1 MTLINTNKVNFKN
14 FKKESYNEKFI
25 IFLFS
30 FLPISLIWGNSA
42 INVNILI
49 IDLFFL
55 LTCCRQ
61 KQWSWIRNKYF
72 YFFIF
77 IWIYL
82 VINSILSENV
92 AESFFDTIRKE
103 IVYPKN
109 DSIIRSVG
117 FIRFI
122 IFLFAVQYFFFNSK
136 KIFNQIFLYWSV
148 IIFVVLIDVVFE
160 RIFSFN
166 LLGFKSPSQTRIV
179 SFFKD
184 ELVVG
189 GFMLGFSFLISSFL
203 FNLTKNDT
211 IKKIFPSIFFCL
223 TILCIYLSGERSNFI
238 KALIIFPII
247 LLLIDDTYFYIKK
260 KYIFLFIIIGFILVT
275 LISKNTYV
283 AQIQSYKKIIRSV
296 DRYDESWKKCALME
310 RIDMEKCYVDT
321 KQTHSLK
328 AFLSNPTYY
337 EKLGHLRHFAHY
349 EVAWQIIKDYP
360 IFGVGNLK
368 FRHICHNIKYYDTR
382 ILYTKERCS
391 NHPHQVHFEIL
402 SEQGIIGYLIIIFA
416 IFNVLFNS
424 LKVYRKTG
432 DLIHLSSILFV
443 LTSFIPL
450 LPTGSFFSTFNGSI
464 FWINFSLVHAF
475 LNKPND

>member
-30 FLPISLIWGNSA
+30 FLPISLILGNSA
-42 INVNILI
+42 INSNILI

-55 LTCCRQ
+55 LTCYRQ

-72 YFFIF
+72 YFFIS

-82 VINSILSENV
+82 VINSIISENV
-92 AESFFDTIRKE
+92 AVSLFDPIRKE

-136 KIFNQIFLYWSV
+136 KIFNQIFLYWSI

-160 RIFSFN
+160 RIFGFN
-166 LLGFKSPSQTRIV
+166 LLGFESPSSKRIV

-189 GFMLGFSFLISSFL
+189 GFILGFSFLISGFL
-203 FNLTKNDT
+203 FKLTKNDT
-211 IKKIFPSIFFCL
+211 VKKILPSIFFCL
-223 TILCIYLSGERSNFI
+223 SIICIYLSGERSNFI
-238 KALIIFPII
+238 KALIIVSII
-247 LLLIDDTYFYIKK
+247 LLLINDAYFYIKK
-260 KYIFLFIIIGFILVT
+260 KYIFLFIIIGLTLVT
-275 LISKNTYV
+275 LISKDIYFK
-283 AQIQSYKKIIRSV
+283 QIESYKKILGHSHDPV
-296 DRYDESWKKCALME
+296 TWKA
-310 RIDMEKCYVDT
+310 
-321 KQTHSLK
+321 
-328 AFLSNPTYY
+328 PTYY
-337 EKLGHLRHFAHY
+337 EKFGHLRHFAHY
-349 EVAWQIIKDYP
+349 DVAWQIIKDYP

-368 FRHICHNIKYYDTR
+368 FRHICHNKKYLNTK
-382 ILYTKERCS
+382 IAYTHERCS
-391 NHPHQVHFEIL
+391 NHPHQVHLEIL
-402 SEQGIIGYLIIIFA
+402 SEQGIIGYLIIIFTVFS
-416 IFNVLFNS
+416 ILFNS
-424 LKVYRKTG
+424 FKIYRKTG

-443 LTSFIPL
+443 LTFFIPL
-450 LPTGSFFSTFNGSI
+450 LPTGSFFSTFNGTI
-464 FWINFSLVHAF
+464 FWINFSFVHAF
-475 LNKPND
+475 LSKPDQ

>member
-14 FKKESYNEKFI
+14 IKKETYNEKFV

-30 FLPISLIWGNSA
+30 FLPISLILGNSA
-42 INVNILI
+42 INLNII
-49 IDLFFL
+49 IIGLFFL
-55 LTCCRQ
+55 LTCYRQ

-72 YFFIF
+72 YFFIS

-82 VINSILSENV
+82 VINSIISENV
-92 AESFFDTIRKE
+92 AVSLFDPIRKE

-136 KIFNQIFLYWSV
+136 KIFNQIFLYWSI
-148 IIFVVLIDVVFE
+148 IIFVVLIDIVFE
-160 RIFSFN
+160 HIFGFN
-166 LLGFKSPSQTRIV
+166 LLGFESPSSKRIV

-189 GFMLGFSFLISSFL
+189 GFILGFSFLISGFL
-203 FNLTKNDT
+203 FKLTKNDT
-211 IKKIFPSIFFCL
+211 VKKIFPSIFFCL
-223 TILCIYLSGERSNFI
+223 SIICIYLSGERSNFI
-238 KALIIFPII
+238 KALIIVSII
-247 LLLIDDTYFYIKK
+247 LLLINDAYFYIKK
-260 KYIFLFIIIGFILVT
+260 KYIFLFIIIGLALVT
-275 LISKNTYV
+275 LLSEDIYNSQV
-283 AQIQSYKKIIRSV
+283 RSYKKITRTT
-296 DRYDESWKKCALME
+296 WL
-310 RIDMEKCYVDT
+310 
-321 KQTHSLK
+321 THSLDV
-328 AFLSNPTYY
+328 FLSTPTLY

-368 FRHICHNIKYYDTR
+368 FRHICHNKKYSNDK
-382 ILYTKERCS
+382 IEYTNERCS
-391 NHPHQVHFEIL
+391 NHPHQIHLEIL
-402 SEQGIIGYLIIIFA
+402 SEQGIIGYLIIIFTVFS
-416 IFNVLFNS
+416 ILFNS
-424 LKVYRKTG
+424 FKIYRKTG

-443 LTSFIPL
+443 LTFFIPL
-450 LPTGSFFSTFNGSI
+450 LPTGSFFSTFNGTI

-475 LNKPND
+475 LNKPKE

>member
-30 FLPISLIWGNSA
+30 FLPISLILGNSA
-42 INVNILI
+42 INSNILI

-55 LTCCRQ
+55 LTCYHQ

-72 YFFIF
+72 YFFIS

-82 VINSILSENV
+82 VINSIISENTSV
-92 AESFFDTIRKE
+92 SSFDPIRKE

-136 KIFNQIFLYWSV
+136 KIFNQIFLYWSI
-148 IIFVVLIDVVFE
+148 IIFVVLIDIVFE
-160 RIFSFN
+160 RIFGFN
-166 LLGFKSPSQTRIV
+166 LLGFESPSPRRVV

-189 GFMLGFSFLISSFL
+189 GFILGFSFLIFGFL
-203 FNLTKNDT
+203 SKLTKNDT
-211 IKKIFPSIFFCL
+211 IKKILPSIFFCL
-223 TILCIYLSGERSNFI
+223 SIICIYLSGERSNFI
-238 KALIIFPII
+238 KALITVSII
-247 LLLIDDTYFYIKK
+247 LLLINDAYFYIKK
-260 KYIFLFIIIGFILVT
+260 KYIFLFIIIGLVLVT
-275 LISKNTYV
+275 LSSEDIYTK
-283 AQIQSYKKIIRSV
+283 QIKSYKKIIRSAE
-296 DRYDESWKKCALME
+296 YTHFL
-310 RIDMEKCYVDT
+310 DM
-321 KQTHSLK
+321 
-328 AFLSNPTYY
+328 FLSTPSTYY
-337 EKLGHLRHFAHY
+337 EKFGHLRHFAHY

-368 FRHICHNIKYYDTR
+368 FRYICHNKKYANTK
-382 ILYTKERCS
+382 ILYTHERCS
-391 NHPHQVHFEIL
+391 NHPHQIHLEIL
-402 SEQGIIGYLIIIFA
+402 SEQGMIGYLIIIFT
-416 IFNVLFNS
+416 IFNILFNS
-424 LKVYRKTG
+424 FKVYRKTG

-443 LTSFIPL
+443 LTFFIPL
-450 LPTGSFFSTFNGSI
+450 LPTGSFFSTFSGSI
-464 FWINFSLVHAF
+464 FWINFSFVHAF
-475 LNKPND
+475 LSKSDQ

>member
-1 MTLINTNKVNFKN
+1 MTLIKANKVNFKN

-30 FLPISLIWGNSA
+30 FLPISLILGNSE
-42 INVNILI
+42 INSNILI

-55 LTCCRQ
+55 LTCYRQ

-72 YFFIF
+72 YFFIS

-82 VINSILSENV
+82 VINSIFSDNG
-92 AESFFDTIRKE
+92 AETFFDTIRKE
-103 IVYPKN
+103 IVNPKN

-122 IFLFAVQYFFFNSK
+122 IFLFAVQYFFFNTK
-136 KIFNQIFLYWSV
+136 KIFNQIFLYWSI

-160 RIFSFN
+160 RIFGFN
-166 LLGFKSPSQTRIV
+166 LLGFKSLSPIRIV

-189 GFMLGFSFLISSFL
+189 GFMLGFSFLISGFL
-203 FNLTKNDT
+203 FNLTKSAT
-211 IKKIFPSIFFCL
+211 VKKILPSIFFCL
-223 TILCIYLSGERSNFI
+223 SIVCIYLSGERSNFI
-238 KALIIFPII
+238 KALITFSII
-247 LLLIDDTYFYIKK
+247 LLLINDSYFYIKK
-260 KYIFLFIIIGFILVT
+260 KYIFLFVVIGLALVT
-275 LISKNTYV
+275 LISKDIYNI
-283 AQIQSYKKIIRSV
+283 QIYSYKKITRS
-296 DRYDESWKKCALME
+296 
-310 RIDMEKCYVDT
+310 IDKFRNMQNKIIEHDV
-321 KQTHSLK
+321 H
-328 AFLSNPTYY
+328 FLRKFISTPTYR
-337 EKLGHLRHFAHY
+337 EKFGHLRHFAHY

-368 FRHICHNIKYYDTR
+368 FRHICHNIKYYDAK
-382 ILYTKERCS
+382 INYTNERCS
-391 NHPHQVHFEIL
+391 THPHQVHFEIL

-424 LKVYRKTG
+424 FKVYRKTG

-443 LTSFIPL
+443 LTFFIPL

-464 FWINFSLVHAF
+464 FWINFSFVHAF